1 MFAVIKTGGRQF
13 RVVPDDVLEI
23 GKIAGDVGTIVQLG
37 EVLVVGGDTPVL
49 GMPSIQPLTSS
60 PPKRLRASTL
70 EDVDALVIPEQITAK
85 ATTWNEPAR
94 ANTRP

>member
-1 MFAVIKTGGRQF
+1 MATAV
-13 RVVPDDVLEI
+13 V
-23 GKIAGDVGTIVQLG
+23 
-37 EVLVVGGDTPVL
+37 TPVL

-85 ATTWNEPAR
+85 ATRKVMKWTPKALC
-94 ANTRP
+94 A